1 MTRKLVLALSVG
13 LWVCAACK
21 GRPSNGLKA
30 EPPVFAGQPYD
41 FYILNLS
48 WSPEFCFSHSESP
61 ECGTH
66 PGFVVHGL
74 WPQNEHGRGPE
85 HCTPARPVA
94 ANLVAKM
101 LDYIPSSSLIQHEW
115 ATHGTC
121 SGLSAAEY
129 FAILQRLRDSIR
141 IPQAYEE
148 IERPLTV
155 PPRDVENQ
163 FSAANPGIPFD
174 GFRVSCYSD
183 GALQEVRICFDKS
196 LTARPCTG
204 VQDCTRMSVALAPT
218 GPRR

>member
-1 MTRKLVLALSVG
+1 MKAALVCLAALGACGLTARGADFSYYMLALSYAPNF
-13 LWVCAACK
+13 CAQPTGQKDPREC
-21 GRPSNGLKA
+21 GPRRPS
-30 EPPVFAGQPYD
+30 
-41 FYILNLS
+41 
-48 WSPEFCFSHSESP
+48 
-61 ECGTH
+61 
-66 PGFVVHGL
+66 FVVHGL

-121 SGLSAAEY
+121 SGLSATEY
-129 FAILQRLRDSIR
+129 FAIVQRLRDSIR